1 MSLNIFQYFTPRD
14 KAFFPLFERTS
25 SNLVDTSKTLVEYVN
40 CGSPERKRELFKEIQ
55 RLEHIGDDLT
65 HETFTELSSNFI
77 TPFDREDIHT
87 LVASLDDIVDYIHGS
102 VKRMEL
108 YKIDPVTP
116 AIIRLAELIHDC
128 AVDLDKA
135 VRELRNLRN
144 ITRIKEATVRINS
157 LENHADDI
165 YDNAIARLF
174 EDEKN
179 AIEVIKMRDILSSLE
194 KATDKAEDCADV
206 ISSIL
211 VKNA

>member
-1 MSLNIFQYFTPRD
+1 MV
-14 KAFFPLFERTS
+14 E
-25 SNLVDTSKTLVEYVN
+25 TSKVLVEYVN
-40 CGSPERKRELFKEIQ
+40 SSSLEKKKELFKEIQ

-77 TPFDREDIHT
+77 TPFDREDIHE
-87 LVASLDDIVDYIHGS
+87 LIASLDDIVDYIHGS

-108 YKIDPVTP
+108 YKIHPVTP
-116 AIIRLAELIHDC
+116 AIIRLSELIYDC
-128 AVDLDKA
+128 AVDIDKA
-135 VRELRNLRN
+135 VHELRNLKN

-165 YDNAIARLF
+165 FDNAIARLF

-206 ISSIL
+206 INSIL